1 MPVVP
6 SVYRCAQGTYNLH
19 PNNDQRNTQE
29 SLSKAKSFTSAEGC
43 SHRPYP
49 DRQNTLS
56 GESAQFFPF
65 CTWGKEDLEAGRTRK
80 FFWAISLRKQ
90 FEIRTSGDKQLLV

>member
-29 SLSKAKSFTSAEGC
+29 SLSKAKSFTSAEGFATNKGLISKHTKQEVC
-43 SHRPYP
+43 LGFYP
-49 DRQNTLS
+49 
-56 GESAQFFPF
+56 
-65 CTWGKEDLEAGRTRK
+65 
-80 FFWAISLRKQ
+80 
-90 FEIRTSGDKQLLV
+90 